1 MKTCLP
7 PAPTLSHPI
16 SSLSP
21 ISFSSLSLLS
31 LSSIFLF
38 YSSMHYS
45 QQPTGETPMRR
56 EAGAFVRGRE
66 RQGPSFNFR
75 VFLGQDSQLN
85 SKSLPHRCTY
95 LLHALPRSTCRQSEL
110 FPPKD
115 NAAPTGLSKHGLLVF
130 LSCLCAHTHTR
141 AHTHTHTHTHTALQ
155 SGLHSNTSASSE
167 VPKPSAGGQAQ
178 RSALKG
184 RWLMKLSR
192 HQPARVRERPPSPLA
207 LGVIA
212 ALASRRLSSQVGE
225 LLDYSLVG
233 QRLASGR
240 SS

>member
-1 MKTCLP
+1 M
-7 PAPTLSHPI
+7 
-16 SSLSP
+16 
-21 ISFSSLSLLS
+21 
-31 LSSIFLF
+31 SSIFLF

-56 EAGAFVRGRE
+56 EAGAFVWGRK

-75 VFLGQDSQLN
+75 VSLGQDSQLN

-95 LLHALPRSTCRQSEL
+95 LLHALPRSTCRQTEL

-115 NAAPTGLSKHGLLVF
+115 NAAPTGLSKHGLLAF
-130 LSCLCAHTHTR
+130 LSCLCAC
-141 AHTHTHTHTHTALQ
+141 AHTHTHTHTHAALQ
-155 SGLHSNTSASSE
+155 SELQSNTSASSE
-167 VPKPSAGGQAQ
+167 VLKPSAGGQAQ

-184 RWLMKLSR
+184 RWLMMLSW

-207 LGVIA
+207 LGIIA

-225 LLDYSLVG
+225 LSDYSLVG
-233 QRLASGR
+233 QHLASGR

>member
-130 LSCLCAHTHTR
+130 LSCLCARTHTR
-141 AHTHTHTHTHTALQ
+141 THVHTHTHTHTHGTAER
-155 SGLHSNTSASSE
+155 TSQQHLCEQWSPEAQCRRTSSE
-167 VPKPSAGGQAQ
+167 VST
-178 RSALKG
+178 
-184 RWLMKLSR
+184 
-192 HQPARVRERPPSPLA
+192 
-207 LGVIA
+207 
-212 ALASRRLSSQVGE
+212 
-225 LLDYSLVG
+225 
-233 QRLASGR
+233 
-240 SS
+240 